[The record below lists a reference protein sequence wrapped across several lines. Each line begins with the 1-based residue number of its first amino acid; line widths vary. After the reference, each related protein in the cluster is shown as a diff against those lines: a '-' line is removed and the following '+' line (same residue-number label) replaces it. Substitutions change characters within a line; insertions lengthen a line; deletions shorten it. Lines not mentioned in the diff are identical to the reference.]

1 MYAYT
6 IGHLQPDDA
15 YLAHLTRFM

>member
-1 MYAYT
+1 
-6 IGHLQPDDA
+6 LQLEDV